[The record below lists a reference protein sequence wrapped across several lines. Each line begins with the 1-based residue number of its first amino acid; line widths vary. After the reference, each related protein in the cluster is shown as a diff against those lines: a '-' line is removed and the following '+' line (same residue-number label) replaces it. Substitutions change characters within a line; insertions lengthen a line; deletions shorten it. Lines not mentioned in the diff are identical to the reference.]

1 MAAKPNVA
9 NSDGDTPLHLAVK
22 DKIDA
27 IDLLLDHGV
36 NPNVGNSDGDTP
48 LHLAV
53 RHNSGAIDLLLKRP
67 NIDPSIKNR
76 QNETPVDLASSKKLY
91 VYRQAAAKMRTI
103 ISAQKGSQM

>member
-1 MAAKPNVA
+1 MATRHCIWPYVLRAKNRRSSKLCWIMAAKPNVA
-9 NSDGDTPLHLAVK
+9 
-22 DKIDA
+22 
-27 IDLLLDHGV
+27 
-36 NPNVGNSDGDTP
+36 NSDGDTP